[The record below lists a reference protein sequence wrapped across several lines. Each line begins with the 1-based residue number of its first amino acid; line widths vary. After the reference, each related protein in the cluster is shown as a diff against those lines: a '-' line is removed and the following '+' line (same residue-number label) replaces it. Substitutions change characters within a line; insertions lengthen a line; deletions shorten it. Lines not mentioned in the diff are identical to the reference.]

1 MSVDYETLK
10 RKKSPTAMVEGQGAA
25 IYREVTTTQL
35 HLFFPAATANKLD
48 KTTCRR
54 KTDFFIG
61 TRTQNDSEVP
71 SQISNLFL

>member
-1 MSVDYETLK
+1 
-10 RKKSPTAMVEGQGAA
+10 MVEGGQGAA
-25 IYREVTTTQL
+25 IYREVTTMQL
-35 HLFFPAATANKLD
+35 HLFFAAATANKLD